1 MDGRGVARLLAVL
14 IWFAPVAA
22 LAEADGQALYRDA
35 CAACHGVDGRGAPDA
50 AAIKVPLPDFTD
62 CQISTREPNPDWTAL
77 VAHGGQFLGMSMQ
90 MPAFGEALTPS
101 EITAVLD
108 YVRSFCTN
116 PYWPRGE
123 LNFRRPVFVT
133 KAFPENEAL
142 IAFEF
147 EEATSE
153 RVYTTELAIEGRIGA
168 RGQVELA
175 LPIPVI
181 EDKNGA
187 TVGGFGDLALAYKHV
202 LYASLLHHSIVAL
215 ATDLVLPSGDRD
227 RGLGDGTTTFEPA
240 LLTGHSLAGVVLQ
253 TQFRAVV
260 PIDVDRAPRHFL
272 YRFALQYPLGP
283 LKNAVVPGLEAEFG
297 QKIAGEFR
305 DYGVLGPSL
314 YLPLS
319 KRGHVALGVGAQFP
333 VTDHRPFDYRIAAFF
348 LWEYL
353 DGGIWW

>member
-1 MDGRGVARLLAVL
+1 
-14 IWFAPVAA
+14 
-22 LAEADGQALYRDA
+22 
-35 CAACHGVDGRGAPDA
+35 VDGRGAPDA
-50 AAIKVPLPDFTD
+50 SAIKVPLPDFTH
-62 CQISTREPNPDWTAL
+62 CQVSTREPDADWSAL
-77 VAHGGQFLGMSMQ
+77 VAHGGPFLGMSMQ
-90 MPAFGEALTPS
+90 MPAFGDALTPS

-108 YVRSFCTN
+108 HVRSFCKD
-116 PYWPRGE
+116 PRWPRGE

-133 KAFPENEAL
+133 KAFPEDEAL
-142 IAFEF
+142 IAFAF
-147 EEATSE
+147 ENATSE
-153 RVYTTELAIEGRIGA
+153 RVYTTELSIERRLGS

-175 LPIPVI
+175 LPLPAI

-187 TVGGFGDLALAYKHV
+187 TVAGFGDLALAYKHV
-202 LYASLLHHSIVAL
+202 LYASLLHRSIVSL

-283 LKNAVVPGLEAEFG
+283 LKNALVPGLEVELG

-314 YLPLS
+314 YVPLS
-319 KRGHVALGVGAQFP
+319 RRGHVALGVGAQVP
-333 VTDHRPFDYRIAAFF
+333 VTTHRPFDYRLAAFF